1 VTVKTENI
9 PVVRPPEASVGR
21 GSRSANRK
29 SQIVNRKSLCAETPL
44 HGNAESAKRRIALRT
59 YSGQKKAATGGL
71 DDEQIAQ
78 FLPLVHKI
86 ARRVATYLKPPLSF
100 EDLVSAGT
108 VGLVKAARNFDSSH
122 QAEFKTYAYIRIKGA
137 ILDELRGSSL
147 LPANLN
153 KQVRNARQFCQKIA
167 EQTGAVPSDD
177 QLAEKLG
184 ITVGEVYQLFE
195 KARVQHFVSID
206 DFGFPQSGVPA
217 PTAGTGRDIATGF
230 PRSGVPPD
238 KQLERAELVDKLTEA
253 IQQLNQRRRQIIL
266 LYYQQHLTM
275 KQIAK
280 LLKITESRVS
290 QLHASAI
297 FHLSIKLR
305 QWKDG
310 R

>member
-1 VTVKTENI
+1 MTVKTKNI
-9 PVVRPPEASVGR
+9 PVVARKAGSPQESV
-21 GSRSANRK
+21 
-29 SQIVNRKSLCAETPL
+29 ED
-44 HGNAESAKRRIALRT
+44 NAEHLKTVALRT
-59 YSGQKKAATGGL
+59 YSRQKKPATGGL

-108 VGLVKAARNFDSSH
+108 VGLVKAARDFDSSH

-153 KQVRNARQFCQKIA
+153 KQVQNARQFCQKIA
-167 EQTGAVPSDD
+167 EQTGTTPSDD

-184 ITVGEVYQLFE
+184 ITVDEVYQLFE
-195 KARVQHFVSID
+195 KARAQHFVSID
-206 DFGFPQSGVPA
+206 EFGF
-217 PTAGTGRDIATGF
+217 D
-230 PRSGVPPD
+230 PRLRADKLSRPD

-253 IQQLNQRRRQIIL
+253 IQQLDQRRRQIIL

-275 KQIAK
+275 KQIAQ

-290 QLHASAI
+290 QLHAGAI